1 MAASRTETLVL
12 GSVLCLTLGS
22 SAAWADTYRLRGS
35 ALGQARAP
43 TGLLA
48 LEGDA
53 KPTDFVQIEA
63 LIWAGAKELGGEAD
77 ALVAA
82 VRLHDPEHRG
92 DLWLGRQVLATGA
105 IRPVH
110 LDGLRGIYRLPTSTH
125 IEAFGGW
132 SVNPRFEVGDEQY
145 DWTFGGR
152 VSQGLFGWGSV
163 GVAYLHKRDDGR
175 LFDHEIGADLV
186 LTPLAGLDLTARA
199 AYDMQNPGISEAIGS
214 VRYTISRAW
223 RAELVATHRSP
234 SRILPATSLFSVL
247 GDVASQYLGG
257 RVRWRAAP
265 RLDVIA
271 DGGARRLD
279 DVYVEQA
286 TLRGVLRLDDRGK
299 GVVSLQLRRQGAPDD
314 RGWMGVRGTF
324 RYPLLETVRIAVE
337 AELVRPDEPA
347 ARGSWWPWGLVA
359 AQWTPTPAW
368 QVALAGEAS
377 VTSELERSFDVLA
390 RVSYQWSAP

>member
-1 MAASRTETLVL
+1 MAASRTDVAVVGL
-12 GSVLCLTLGS
+12 GLCLALM
-22 SAAWADTYRLRGS
+22 SAPAQADTYRLRGT

-43 TGLLA
+43 TGLLM

-110 LDGLRGIYRLPTSTH
+110 LDGARGIYRLPTRTH

-132 SVNPRFEVGDEQY
+132 SVNPRFEIDEQQY

-152 VSQGLFGWGSV
+152 LSQELFGWGSV

-175 LFDHEIGADLV
+175 LMDHEVGADLV
-186 LTPLAGLDLTARA
+186 LSPMKGLDVTARA
-199 AYDMQNPGISEAIGS
+199 AYDLQNPGISELIGS
-214 VRYTISRAW
+214 VRYTINRDW
-223 RAELVATHRSP
+223 RAELVTTHRSAA
-234 SRILPATSLFSVL
+234 RILPATSLFSVL

-279 DVYVEQA
+279 DQIVEHA
-286 TLRGVLRLDDRGK
+286 TLRGVLRLDDRGR
-299 GVVSLQLRRQGAPDD
+299 GMVSLQLRRQGATED
-314 RGWMGVRGTF
+314 RGWIGVRGAL
-324 RYPLLETVRIAVE
+324 RIPIIEDVRLAIE

-368 QVALAGEAS
+368 RIGLAGEAS
-377 VTSELERSFDVLA
+377 ATSELERSFDVLA
-390 RVSYQWSAP
+390 RVSYQWSAQ